1 MEKNTWT
8 RRAFLEASAIS
19 LSALARDLPS
29 ISRDL
34 PSISVEESRIAV
46 ANGFSP
52 VLLKGNVT
60 FDDLAKAGLSEVLSK
75 AIPEAPRGHCVSW
88 GIPFRIDR
96 PVLLNGKPVTEE
108 MQRLKAEWIV
118 FQHTTDV
125 KPIEPDNDGFI
136 RPMRG
141 EGYLGEHIAD
151 YVIVYA
157 DGTEA
162 RQPIRRRHQVGM
174 LERRW
179 GENCFRAVA
188 HMKPYSL
195 RPVHEQPSILINSKV
210 RGWGEAETRVQ
221 QPDRQ
226 HFSSWINWLWAWQNP
241 HPEKEISA
249 LRFEPIAG
257 AIVISGVT
265 AGNASSEPL
274 RWQTRQKA
282 ILKMPEGMA
291 FDYDVD
297 STGCWKQ
304 IQLDMGQVI
313 SIEPRLLYPRADW
326 ANSHNNQMP
335 EKSASEVLVEYSAHP
350 DARFHLWDG
359 TTIPVAALQEHNSSP
374 ITPIA
379 SAPRRVRIR
388 ILERATGKPVP
399 VKLHVHGESSEYL
412 APVDR
417 HRHANNAWFE
427 DYAPEFR
434 PSVRYEAQPGKWVS
448 CSHRCTYV
456 DGETI
461 MDLPLGNIYIEIS
474 KGFEVKPIRT
484 IFHVGP
490 ETEKIDVIIDKV
502 LHWRE
507 KGWVTA
513 DTHVH
518 FLSPETARL
527 EGSAEGVNVVNLLAS
542 QWGELMTNVGDFD
555 GKTTFGSKEAGG
567 DGEWLVRVGTENRQH
582 VLGHI
587 SLLGYEGRI
596 IAPMCAGGPDE
607 AALGDPVGLLMEW
620 AEQCRRQNGIVI
632 IPHFP
637 DPRCEHAA
645 ELVAGF
651 ADGVEM
657 PWQGNLLVGI
667 DPYSLSD
674 WYRYLNLGYFTPV
687 VGGTDKMSA
696 ETAVGDIRTYA
707 RIPAHREFTYESWK
721 AAIRSGDTFVT
732 YGPLIEFTVD
742 GKMPGSKIHMRA
754 GGGQLDVT
762 WQVASVV
769 VPMSKVELIV
779 NGEVRES
786 RNINPDQ
793 DAGHWSVKT
802 DRCSWVALL
811 VRAHYQDK
819 PEIIAAHSSPV
830 MVQVDGSEFFSA
842 ADAVTILDQIEGALA
857 YIDTVGTRAQD
868 EVYKRMRM
876 KLTSAYRKLHN
887 QLHQE
892 GHYHE
897 HSVGTNHE

>member
-1 MEKNTWT
+1 VRKNTLT
-8 RRAFLEASAIS
+8 RRAFLEASAIAV
-19 LSALARDLPS
+19 SALAADITSTAGKEP
-29 ISRDL
+29 
-34 PSISVEESRIAV
+34 RIAV
-46 ANGFSP
+46 AHGFSP

-75 AIPEAPRGHCVSW
+75 AIPEAPRGYCVSW
-88 GIPFRIDR
+88 GIPFKIDR

-108 MQRLKAEWIV
+108 TQRLKAEWIV

-125 KPIEPDNDGFI
+125 KPIQPDNDSFI

-141 EGYLGEHIAD
+141 EGYLGEHVAD
-151 YVIVYA
+151 YVIVYG

-179 GENCFRAVA
+179 GENCFQAVA
-188 HMKPYSL
+188 HLKPYSL
-195 RPVHEQPSILINSKV
+195 RPVHEQPSSVHNS
-210 RGWGEAETRVQ
+210 RAETRVM
-221 QPDRQ
+221 QPD
-226 HFSSWINWLWAWQNP
+226 FGPWINWLWAWQNP

-265 AGNASSEPL
+265 TGNASSEPF

-291 FDYDVD
+291 FDYDID
-297 STGCWKQ
+297 STGWWKQ

-313 SIEPRLLYPRADW
+313 SVEPRLLYPNSDW
-326 ANSHNNQMP
+326 ENTFNNQMP
-335 EKSASEVLVEYSAHP
+335 EKPGREVLVEYSAHP

-359 TTIPVAALQEHNSSP
+359 TTIPVAALEESNSGP
-374 ITPIA
+374 ITRVA
-379 SAPRRVRIR
+379 SATRRVLIR
-388 ILERATGKPVP
+388 AVDKASGKPVP

-412 APVDR
+412 APIDR
-417 HRHANNAWFE
+417 HRQANNAWFG

-434 PSVRYEAQPGKWVS
+434 PSLRYEATPGKWKNDL
-448 CSHRCTYV
+448 SHRCTYI
-456 DGETI
+456 DGKTI
-461 MDLPLGNIYIEIS
+461 MDLPLGNIYIEVS

-490 ETEKIDVIIDKV
+490 ETEKIDVILDKV

-518 FLSPETARL
+518 FLSPGTARL

-567 DGEWLVRVGTENRQH
+567 EGEWLVRVGTENRQH

-587 SLLGYEGRI
+587 SLLGYEGEI
-596 IAPMCAGGPDE
+596 IAPMCSGGAYE
-607 AALGDPVGLLMEW
+607 SAIGDPVGVLLMEW

-632 IPHFP
+632 LPHVP

-645 ELVAGF
+645 EVIEGL

-674 WYRYLNLGYFTPV
+674 WYRYLNVGYFIPV

-696 ETAVGDIRTYA
+696 ELAVGDIRTYA
-707 RIPAHREFTYESWK
+707 RIPSDREFTYESWK
-721 AAIRSGDTFVT
+721 AAIRGGETFVT

-742 GKMPGSKIHMRA
+742 GKKPGSKIGMRA
-754 GGGQLDVT
+754 GGGRVDVT

-793 DAGHWSVKT
+793 DAGHWSVKI
-802 DRCSWVALL
+802 DRCSWLALL

-830 MVQVDGSEFFSA
+830 MVQVDGSEFSSV

-876 KLTSAYRKLHN
+876 KLISAYRKLHN

>member
-1 MEKNTWT
+1 MEKKTWT
-8 RRAFLEASAIS
+8 RRAFLEASAIAV
-19 LSALARDLPS
+19 SALAADLPQAS
-29 ISRDL
+29 GEQPRTT
-34 PSISVEESRIAV
+34 A
-46 ANGFSP
+46 AKNFSP

-60 FDDLAKAGLSEVLSK
+60 FDDLANAKLSETLNK
-75 AIPEAPRGHCVSW
+75 AIPEAPRGAFVSW
-88 GIPFRIDR
+88 GIPFQIDR
-96 PVLLNGKPVTEE
+96 PLLLTSSPVTEE
-108 MQRLKAEWIV
+108 TRSLKAEWIV

-125 KPIEPDNDGFI
+125 KPMEHDSHGLI

-141 EGYLGEHIAD
+141 EGYLAEHVAD
-151 YVIVYA
+151 YVMVYA
-157 DGTEA
+157 DGTET

-179 GENCFRAVA
+179 GENCFQAVA
-188 HMKPYSL
+188 HLKPYSL
-195 RPVHEQPSILINSKV
+195 RPVHEQRSILSHSKV

-221 QPDRQ
+221 QPDRE
-226 HFSSWINWLWAWQNP
+226 HFSAWINWLWAWQNP
-241 HPEKEISA
+241 HPEKEIAA

-257 AIVISGVT
+257 AIILSAVT
-265 AGNASSEPL
+265 AGYSSSEPL

-291 FDYDVD
+291 FDYEID

-313 SIEPRLLYPRADW
+313 SVEPRLLYPH
-326 ANSHNNQMP
+326 ANWGDNYNNQMP
-335 EKSASEVLVEYSAHP
+335 EKPGREVILEYSAHP

-359 TTIPVAALQEHNSSP
+359 TMIPAAELKQNDSGP
-374 ITPIA
+374 ITRV
-379 SAPRRVRIR
+379 APAVRRVRIR
-388 ILERATGKPVP
+388 TLDRASDKPVP

-417 HRHANNAWFE
+417 HRQSNNAWFE
-427 DYAPEFR
+427 DYSPEFR
-434 PSVRYEAQPGKWVS
+434 PSLRYEAQPGKWAS
-448 CSHRCTYV
+448 DWSHRCTYI
-456 DGETI
+456 DGETD
-461 MDLPLGNIYIEIS
+461 MDLPLGNIYAEVS

-484 IFHVGP
+484 TFEVGP
-490 ETEKIDVIIDKV
+490 ETENIDIVIDKV
-502 LHWRE
+502 LRWRE

-518 FLSPETARL
+518 FLSPGTARL

-587 SLLGYEGRI
+587 SLLGYEGKI
-596 IAPMCAGGPDE
+596 IAPMCFGGPDE
-607 AALGDPVGLLMEW
+607 SALGDPVFILMEW

-632 IPHFP
+632 LPHFP

-645 ELVAGF
+645 ELISGL

-657 PWQGNLLVGI
+657 PWEGNLLVGI

-674 WYRYLNLGYFTPV
+674 WYRYLNLGYFSPV

-707 RIPAHREFTYESWK
+707 KIPTDREFTYESWK
-721 AAIRSGDTFVT
+721 AAIRAGETFVT
-732 YGPLIEFTVD
+732 FGPLIEFAVE
-742 GKMPGSKIHMRA
+742 GKKPGSKIDLSA
-754 GGGQLDVT
+754 GGGEVDVT

-769 VPMSKVELIV
+769 VPMSKVDLIV

-786 RNINPDQ
+786 RTINPDQ
-793 DAGHWSVKT
+793 NAGHWSVKI
-802 DRCSWVALL
+802 DRSSWVALL

-830 MVQVDGSEFFSA
+830 MIQVAGSEFFSA
-842 ADAVTILDQIEGALA
+842 VDAVTILDQIEGALA

-868 EVYKRMRM
+868 EAYKRMRL

-892 GHYHE
+892 GHYHQ
-897 HSVGTNHE
+897 HSVKTDHA